1 MQNEIKVFESNEF
14 GKLEVL
20 TINNKPYFPAVEYAE
35 VLGYKKPHDAVS
47 RHCGDS
53 VKHGVTDAIGRKQ
66 GKIFIPESDLY
77 RLIIRSKLPA
87 AVRFE
92 KWVMDEVLP
101 SIRQYGAYI
110 TDDVLDRLIENPEA
124 AARLFAKLKD
134 ERAEKEALAERV
146 EKLTPKAR
154 YYDIILSCPGAV
166 LTTLIA
172 KDYGMSAIKFN
183 SLLHALGVQ
192 YRYTTNPTWYL
203 YQKHENR
210 GYTNSKTYD
219 INGKA
224 VTHMRW
230 TQKGRFWLYEYL
242 KGYGILP
249 KAEQPVQLEISEPP
263 VV

>member
-1 MQNEIKVFESNEF
+1 
-14 GKLEVL
+14 
-20 TINNKPYFPAVEYAE
+20 
-35 VLGYKKPHDAVS
+35 
-47 RHCGDS
+47 
-53 VKHGVTDAIGRKQ
+53 
-66 GKIFIPESDLY
+66 
-77 RLIIRSKLPA
+77 
-87 AVRFE
+87 
-92 KWVMDEVLP
+92 
-101 SIRQYGAYI
+101 
-110 TDDVLDRLIENPEA
+110 
-124 AARLFAKLKD
+124 
-134 ERAEKEALAERV
+134 
-146 EKLTPKAR
+146 
-154 YYDIILSCPGAV
+154 
-166 LTTLIA
+166 
-172 KDYGMSAIKFN
+172 MSAIKFN

-249 KAEQPVQLEISEPP
+249 KAEQPVQLEINEQPQLNQHQPGQQLSNSKPP